1 MKKNTNGWEPGK
13 KFPHC
18 WGTAQPFIQHAFQK
32 TVALLSGLPRVL
44 ITRAAYQKMLAI
56 VDIADKEV
64 GWLGT
69 TRKVGSD
76 FLIEE
81 IFLFK
86 QEVSSVTTE
95 ISPEGL
101 AEVAQELLTT
111 RPDGMEVCNNLR
123 FWGHS
128 HVRMGTSPSGQDES
142 QMATFRESGHP
153 WFIRGIF
160 NKEGRAEF
168 TIFLYDAGVKVVDAE
183 WAISEPVDDSVRA
196 EIEAEFSAKVSEKNF
211 FVHTPLTPGF
221 SGVPMLERAWEERQK
236 IGGDDGERKG
246 LW

>member
-1 MKKNTNGWEPGK
+1 MAKKNRKIINRVSAPVAK
-13 KFPHC
+13 KAPEKHV
-18 WGTAQPFIQHAFQK
+18 WGDAVPFLQHAFQK

-44 ITRAAYQKMLAI
+44 VTRAAYQKMLAI

-69 TRKVGSD
+69 ATRTANGD
-76 FLIEE
+76 FLISE

-101 AEVAQELLTT
+101 AEVAQEILST
-111 RPDGMEVCNNLR
+111 RPDGVEVLNNLR

-142 QMATFRESGHP
+142 QMATFRDSGHP
-153 WFIRGIF
+153 WMLRGIC
-160 NKEGRAEF
+160 NKEGRMEF
-168 TIFLYDAGVKVVDAE
+168 TIFLYESGIKVVDAE
-183 WAISEPVDDSVRA
+183 WQIYEPVDVDLRE
-196 EIEAEFSAKVSEKNF
+196 EIETEFNSKVSEMLPAFTPSTRFSNF
-211 FVHTPLTPGF
+211 STGF
-221 SGVPMLERAWEERQK
+221 RFDDERRE
-236 IGGDDGERKG
+236 
-246 LW
+246 L